1 MRLIKSD
8 QHTRHLRLAKV
19 ARKEVRQW
27 LREGRE
33 GGRAGS
39 SGAGLAEVR
48 GGGAAWPASEQL
60 AQGWV
65 ADTIPSCPRK
75 TEEASKG
82 CGRASRNHEREEPG
96 APGSW
101 VPGKNELR
109 PAAGL

>member
-60 AQGWV
+60 ARRLSGGHDPVMPQEDRG
-65 ADTIPSCPRK
+65 
-75 TEEASKG
+75 G
-82 CGRASRNHEREEPG
+82 Q
-96 APGSW
+96 
-101 VPGKNELR
+101 
-109 PAAGL
+109 